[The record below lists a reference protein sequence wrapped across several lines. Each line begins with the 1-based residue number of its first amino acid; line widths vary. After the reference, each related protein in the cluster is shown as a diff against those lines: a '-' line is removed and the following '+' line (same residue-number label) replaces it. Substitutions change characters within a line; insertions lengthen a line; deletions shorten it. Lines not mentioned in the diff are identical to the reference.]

1 MSNDGFDFSE
11 LTKFEKKLTEKV
23 NDTMPKE
30 SRKFIKK
37 EANKLNKKNKTVFK
51 SKGIGQ
57 ETGNLLKGF
66 KAGKAYKYRGVW
78 SARAFNNSP
87 HAHLLN
93 DGFMWK
99 PHKNVS
105 KGQSHKQT
113 GEEKF
118 IPGFHFMEEAA
129 KAFESGFYSDVEEW
143 LHEVFIKGL

>member
-1 MSNDGFDFSE
+1 MSDDGFDFSE

-37 EANKLNKKNKTVFK
+37 EAGKLNKKNKAVFK

-66 KAGKAYKYRGVW
+66 KAGKAYKYNGVW
-78 SARAFNNSP
+78 SARAFNSSP

-93 DGFMWK
+93 NGFMWK
-99 PHKNVS
+99 PHKNQ
-105 KGQSHKQT
+105 K

-118 IPGFHFMEEAA
+118 IPGFHFMEDAA
-129 KAFESGFYSDVEEW
+129 KAFENSYYSDVEEW
-143 LHEVFIKGL
+143 LYEVFIKGL

>member
-1 MSNDGFDFSE
+1 MSDDGFDFSE

-23 NDTMPKE
+23 NNTMPKE

-37 EANKLNKKNKTVFK
+37 EAGKLNKKNKAVFK

-66 KAGKAYKYRGVW
+66 KAGKAYKYNGVW

-93 DGFMWK
+93 NGFMWK
-99 PHKNVS
+99 PHKNQ
-105 KGQSHKQT
+105 K

-118 IPGFHFMEEAA
+118 IPGFHFMEDAA
-129 KAFESGFYSDVEEW
+129 KAFESSYYSDIEEW
-143 LHEVFIKGL
+143 LYEVFIKGL